1 MYTNYNLI
9 KVYVKVAYPF
19 WPEGKYLDNPL
30 KFRKNGGGVLIAIN
44 SSLQLSSKEIS
55 LKCKAEM
62 LAVELMLNDNSKIV
76 ISTCYRVGTL
86 GIPNF
91 HEITR
96 TLDILLRKKRLKK
109 FFLIGDF
116 NLRHANWETFSSS
129 NSTEQTFINEF
140 VRLGLIQCIFSPT
153 HIKGNIL
160 DILLSNS
167 DNFISDI
174 TILSNNE
181 SCKSDHYAI
190 TFKVKIKVVRKKH
203 IKTKSFNFKRANWD
217 GLNEDL
223 NNVDWLLTLDC
234 LEPDIAWSKFKEILN
249 HFQELHIPKVTI
261 KLKSQPPWFDTEC
274 YVKCREK
281 ERLHKKFKNTKSI
294 NDELKFVTCRR
305 EFKSLVRSK
314 MRDNLY
320 CSRDSNIITKKFWS
334 HVKSKSKSCRIP
346 EVIRNNSSISSDN
359 VAKANMFNK
368 YFFEQFSNTS
378 TYDTTIDFTNDDAYD
393 IDFSCTRIKNLLDNI
408 NVNKAPGPDGIH
420 GNVLKFCSMSLCRPL
435 SIIFKLCYNTGII
448 PSEWKSANIVPI
460 YKQGDK
466 AVVSNYRP
474 ISLICLTAKIMEQI
488 IQDEFLCRT
497 QEFIGMEQ
505 HGFLS
510 SRSCSSNLV
519 TLTDNIASNLYNDIG
534 TDIIY
539 FDFAKAFDSVNHDL
553 LLSKLKNKFNIDA
566 RLLKFLVNYLKNRRQ
581 RVTLE
586 NECSDFLPVQSGV
599 PQGSIL
605 GPLLFVFFINDIK
618 SGINPKTSIALFA
631 DDTKIWRP
639 MENEEDCAILQSDI
653 EYLYHWS
660 KQNQMKFHPAKCKVV
675 SIVRKINR
683 LSFLRLLP
691 MSRFNYTLND
701 NILDYVT
708 QQKDLGV
715 IVNENLT

>member
-1 MYTNYNLI
+1 MYCAKNYGRGFI
-9 KVYVKVAYPF
+9 RVYEDEGPVAILCTVQQYTIILKSTIHDEEILSSNSYKIFRCDRTIFTHP
-19 WPEGKYLDNPL
+19 PDLNNPL

-91 HEITR
+91 QEITR

-140 VRLGLIQCIFSPT
+140 VRQGLIQYIFSPT

-160 DILLSNS
+160 HILLSNS

-190 TFKVKIKVVRKKH
+190 TFKVKTKVVRKKP

-261 KLKSQPPWFDTEC
+261 
-274 YVKCREK
+274 
-281 ERLHKKFKNTKSI
+281 N
-294 NDELKFVTCRR
+294 
-305 EFKSLVRSK
+305 SK
-314 MRDNLY
+314 TLNLSMTRDNLY

-334 HVKSKSKSCRIP
+334 HFKSKSKSCRIH

-368 YFFEQFSNTS
+368 YFLNS
-378 TYDTTIDFTNDDAYD
+378 
-393 IDFSCTRIKNLLDNI
+393 
-408 NVNKAPGPDGIH
+408 
-420 GNVLKFCSMSLCRPL
+420 
-435 SIIFKLCYNTGII
+435 
-448 PSEWKSANIVPI
+448 
-460 YKQGDK
+460 
-466 AVVSNYRP
+466 
-474 ISLICLTAKIMEQI
+474 SLIRPHTI
-488 IQDEFLCRT
+488 
-497 QEFIGMEQ
+497 
-505 HGFLS
+505 
-510 SRSCSSNLV
+510 
-519 TLTDNIASNLYNDIG
+519 
-534 TDIIY
+534 
-539 FDFAKAFDSVNHDL
+539 
-553 LLSKLKNKFNIDA
+553 
-566 RLLKFLVNYLKNRRQ
+566 
-581 RVTLE
+581 
-586 NECSDFLPVQSGV
+586 
-599 PQGSIL
+599 
-605 GPLLFVFFINDIK
+605 PL
-618 SGINPKTSIALFA
+618 
-631 DDTKIWRP
+631 
-639 MENEEDCAILQSDI
+639 
-653 EYLYHWS
+653 
-660 KQNQMKFHPAKCKVV
+660 
-675 SIVRKINR
+675 
-683 LSFLRLLP
+683 
-691 MSRFNYTLND
+691 
-701 NILDYVT
+701 
-708 QQKDLGV
+708 
-715 IVNENLT
+715 